1 MQEEVVLLPEV
12 QAVVQTEVQL
22 VGARVQAG
30 VQSVVKLVVQLYT
43 ILVRKEKEEVVVQGH
58 QSFQLLV
65 GKANDSF

>member
-12 QAVVQTEVQL
+12 QAVVQL
-22 VGARVQAG
+22 VGAGVQAG
-30 VQSVVKLVVQLYT
+30 MQSVVKLVVQLYT
-43 ILVRKEKEEVVVQGH
+43 ILVRKEKEEVVVQGQ

>member
-1 MQEEVVLLPEV
+1 MPEV

-58 QSFQLLV
+58 QNFHLLV
-65 GKANDSF
+65 GKTNDSF